1 MSVQDSPTKYDLV
14 VLSKIDKDGNISLVH
29 NKPLH
34 LDLLNQVPD
43 SIISFSEGFK
53 IILLKSVYEKL
64 FINVFFLFQKKRHH
78 LCLNILSQKT
88 LNSPS

>member
-43 SIISFSEGFK
+43 SIISFSEGFLAFL
-53 IILLKSVYEKL
+53 ILFFCNRKL
-64 FINVFFLFQKKRHH
+64 LYSIFQKKRHH
-78 LCLNILSQKT
+78 HYLNISYQKT
-88 LNSPS
+88 LSLPS